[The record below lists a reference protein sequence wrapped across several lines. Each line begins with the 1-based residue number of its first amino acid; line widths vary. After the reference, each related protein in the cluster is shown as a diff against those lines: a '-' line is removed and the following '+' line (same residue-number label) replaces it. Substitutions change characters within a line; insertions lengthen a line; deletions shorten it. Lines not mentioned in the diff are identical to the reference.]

1 MELRKKTLKD
11 STYTFANEWSNTR
24 NGFKH
29 STVLFKNG
37 VEVARNTSHYL
48 NRTWECYEF
57 ETCMK
62 GAVYTLIDSKLN
74 RHLARYKEQNGITRF
89 RRGEK
94 DKAIAEFKDSDIYKE
109 LTELKEAVS
118 NRAFD

>member
-1 MELRKKTLKD
+1 METRNKTINN
-11 STYTFANEWSNTR
+11 STYTFVNECKGTR

-29 STVLFKNG
+29 TTTLLQNG
-37 VEVARNTSHYL
+37 VEVAENTCYYY

-57 ETCMK
+57 ETSMK

-74 RHLARYKEQNGITRF
+74 RHLARYKEQNDILRF

-94 DKAIAEFKDSDIYKE
+94 ERAIADFKDSDIYRE
-109 LTELKEAVS
+109 LTQLKEAVV
-118 NRAFD
+118 NRQFD